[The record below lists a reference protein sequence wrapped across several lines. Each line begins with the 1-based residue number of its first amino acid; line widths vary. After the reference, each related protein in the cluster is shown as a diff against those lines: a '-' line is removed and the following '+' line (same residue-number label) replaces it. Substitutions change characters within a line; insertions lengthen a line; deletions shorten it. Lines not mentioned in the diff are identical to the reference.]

1 MECDYFE
8 VKRDVFSAT
17 AGLAPCL
24 GQLRRS
30 RDLHVGCRAQLP
42 GGPPTS
48 PARFPT
54 LADHSPISFDPF
66 MSEME
71 EISYWIHTKRA
82 PCLMNYDN
90 PIKKRNKAHSS
101 KEPISATDETR
112 SPKKKKKKR
121 KLSVLDDD
129 SASTERQRNVFFVT
143 PKNTRPVENECK
155 LDSLGS
161 DVDFNI
167 KETFVQDKR
176 KKTKLPKS
184 SRAAMHKKKKVIT
197 STPKTTANLRRS
209 LRHNKGVNHHLNSSF
224 EIFKTSVTNGAH
236 VTNNI
241 NAVKPTD
248 KINQSE
254 LLAGGDQTV
263 DNKRNSNIRNKSKTT
278 ARNGQF
284 DDMSDVSG
292 FTANYIRSTKVLAN
306 KTPRKMRC
314 KSNRNFVKESQQ
326 QTQNEANMVVTVN
339 KSMNTGVPNNV
350 LNCSTDSSQNL
361 INLVTNKNNDKPA
374 KVNKS
379 TSLLKFM
386 DSKAKGKDGKVEVG
400 RRRKTNLNISFQSQ
414 SSGMSRYPKRNK
426 TAAPS
431 NIAEATRSADK
442 RQSNKNCIEFNNSD
456 KKENPEDKLVSKTRS
471 GRNIGLSVLQ
481 RENSVLV
488 VSNSTDPVS
497 SMVSLN
503 VASPD
508 LAQSSKK
515 RQTPGRQARRK
526 KSMDKVQSPRKLSL
540 RDRSGFAACFSESD
554 NDSEPLVQRK
564 YFCA

>member
-1 MECDYFE
+1 MECDNSE
-8 VKRDVFSAT
+8 VRRDVFSAT
-17 AGLAPCL
+17 SGPVPCL
-24 GQLRRS
+24 LQFRRS
-30 RDLHVGCRAQLP
+30 SDLLVGRVARLP
-42 GGPPTS
+42 SAPPASTV
-48 PARFPT
+48 RLPT
-54 LADHSPISFDPF
+54 LANHPPISSDPF
-66 MSEME
+66 MSDME

-90 PIKKRNKAHSS
+90 PIQKQNKAHSS
-101 KEPISATDETR
+101 KEPLSAMDEMR
-112 SPKKKKKKR
+112 SPKKKKKR

-129 SASTERQRNVFFVT
+129 SVSTEHHLNVYFES
-143 PKNTRPVENECK
+143 PKNTRPAENECK

-167 KETFVQDKR
+167 KETVRDKC
-176 KKTKLPKS
+176 KKAKLHKS
-184 SRAAMHKKKKVIT
+184 SRATVHKKNKVVT
-197 STPKTTANLRRS
+197 STPKATVNLRRS

-224 EIFKTSVTNGAH
+224 EIFKSSVTNGTH

-241 NAVKPTD
+241 IAVKARD

-254 LLAGGDQTV
+254 VLAGGDQTV
-263 DNKRNSNIRNKSKTT
+263 DNKRNYNIRNKSKNT
-278 ARNGQF
+278 AQNGQF

-292 FTANYIRSTKVLAN
+292 FTANYIRSTKVLSN

-314 KSNRNFVKESQQ
+314 KSNRNLVKESQQ
-326 QTQNEANMVVTVN
+326 QAQNESNMVVTTN
-339 KSMNTGVPNNV
+339 KSINTKVPGNM
-350 LNCSTDSSQNL
+350 LNCSTDSSTNL
-361 INLVTNKNNDKPA
+361 INLVTSKNNDKSS

-386 DSKAKGKDGKVEVG
+386 DSKAKVKDGKPEVG
-400 RRRKTNLNISFQSQ
+400 RRRKANLNISFQSQ
-414 SSGMSRYPKRNK
+414 SSGTSRYPRRNK
-426 TAAPS
+426 TVATN
-431 NIAEATRSADK
+431 NIAEATRVADK
-442 RQSNKNCIEFNNSD
+442 SPSNKKCIEFNNSD

-515 RQTPGRQARRK
+515 RQTPARQARRK

-554 NDSEPLVQRK
+554 NESEPLVQRK